1 MSGNS
6 NPGDRTIYTNSYTTA
21 TCIIIVE
28 VLQITRA
35 VHNCITSRKDGII
48 MMVIMTIAI
57 AYIDASFQKNK
68 WVKEGG
74 IKE

>member
-21 TCIIIVE
+21 TCTIIIS
-28 VLQITRA
+28 VLQITR
-35 VHNCITSRKDGII
+35 VHNCITSRKDGI
-48 MMVIMTIAI
+48 MMMMIMTIAI